1 MPGLVFI
8 SPHPREDGDP
18 DKKKEFIIAIFRYS
32 LYYLSTMNFYSTE
45 NKNLSVS
52 FQEALLS
59 GMAKDGG
66 LFMPET
72 IPVLSEAEKKA
83 ISSKSLGETAALL
96 AQKFIEGEIPEAEL
110 KAICEEAYD
119 FPVPL
124 HELGEN
130 DLVLELFHG
139 PTLAFKDFAAR
150 FMSRCVD
157 YFLSKK
163 SIQKNILVATSGDTG
178 GAIGNGFLGLKSAN
192 VFILYPQGGVS
203 PIQEKQLTTI
213 GGNVQAVEITG
224 SFDDCQ
230 RLVKEAFKDRAFNDK
245 YNLMSAN
252 SINIGRFIP
261 QSFYYVWISLKLQK
275 QYPGKKIVF
284 SVPSGNFGNIFGGIL
299 AKAMGAPIHKF
310 IAANNKNHPFFDFL
324 KTGNFEPIKSVQTLS
339 NAMDIGSPNNFA
351 RIWEFFGKKVADIRE
366 VIWGDWSDDAMTA
379 KMMQKV
385 YQEKKYLMCPHTAV
399 GYLGVQKFK
408 EQFGKDFLFVT
419 VSTAHPAKF
428 AERVEEIIK
437 EKIEIPDVLAE
448 ALKKPKKATLLPPN
462 LIDLENFLIE
472 KL

>member
-1 MPGLVFI
+1 
-8 SPHPREDGDP
+8 
-18 DKKKEFIIAIFRYS
+18 
-32 LYYLSTMNFYSTE
+32 MNFYSTK

-72 IPVLSEAEKKA
+72 IPVLSEEEKRA
-83 ISSKSLGETAALL
+83 ISSKSFWETAAIL
-96 AQKFIEGEIPEAEL
+96 AQKFLEGEILEKNL
-110 KAICEEAYD
+110 KAICKEAYD

-124 HELGEN
+124 HELGED

-150 FMSRCVD
+150 FMSRCSD
-157 YFLSKK
+157 YFLNKK
-163 SIQKNILVATSGDTG
+163 NIQKNIMVATSGDTG
-178 GAIGNGFLGLKSAN
+178 GAIGNGFLGLKS
-192 VFILYPQGGVS
+192 VRIFILYPKGGVS

-213 GGNVQAVEITG
+213 GDNVQAIEIEG

-230 RLVKEAFKDRAFNDK
+230 RLVKEAFNNREINDR

-261 QSFYYVWISLKLQK
+261 QSFYYVWISLKLQEK
-275 QYPGKKIVF
+275 YPGKKIVF
-284 SVPSGNFGNIFGGIL
+284 SVPCGNFGNLFGGIL
-299 AKAMGAPIHKF
+299 AKMMGAPIHKF
-310 IAANNKNHPFFDFL
+310 ISTNNENHPFFDFL
-324 KTGNFEPIKSVQTLS
+324 QTGDFKSVKSVQTLS
-339 NAMDIGSPNNFA
+339 NAMDIGSPNNFV
-351 RIWEFFGKKVADIRE
+351 RIWDLFGKKVENVRD
-366 VIWGDWSDDAMTA
+366 VIWGDWSDDEITA
-379 KMMQKV
+379 KMISKI
-385 YQEKKYLMCPHTAV
+385 YHEKKYLMCPHTAV

-408 EQFGKDFLFVT
+408 EKFGKDFLFVT

-437 EKIEIPDVLAE
+437 EKVEIPDVLLE
-448 ALKKPKKATLLPPN
+448 ALKKPKNATLLPPKLEAIEIFLMNN
-462 LIDLENFLIE
+462 L
-472 KL
+472 